1 MNYSNYTIEIV
12 TMPEALP
19 SSEVDLV
26 ANFESGGYGLVFVNG
41 YAKNLAY
48 VSSAYK
54 EAKVPTISTINTKY
68 SIAGSYDGK
77 TLKVYMNGNLAA
89 SLSLTGSIGTA
100 GSSTV
105 MAIGANPAGS
115 SASSNYYNGRV
126 YSVRIYN
133 RALTAAEI
141 QENYKVDNSNYKI
154 N

>member
-1 MNYSNYTIEIV
+1 
-12 TMPEALP
+12 MPETLP

-26 ANFESGGYGLVFVNG
+26 TNFESGE

-77 TLKVYMNGNLAA
+77 ILKVYMNGNLAS
-89 SLSLTGSIGTA
+89 SLSLTGSIGTT

-105 MAIGANPAGS
+105 MAIGTNPAGS
-115 SASSNYYNGRV
+115 SGNGNYYNGRV
-126 YSVRIYN
+126 YSARIYN
-133 RALTAAEI
+133 RALTDAEI

>member
-1 MNYSNYTIEIV
+1 
-12 TMPEALP
+12 MPEALP

-26 ANFESGGYGLVFVNG
+26 TNFESGGYGLVFVSG

-54 EAKVPTISTINTKY
+54 EAKVLTISKINTKY
-68 SIAGSYDGK
+68 SIVGSYDGK
-77 TLKVYMNGNLAA
+77 ILKVYMNGNLAS
-89 SLSLTGSIGTA
+89 SLSLTGSIGTT

-105 MAIGANPAGS
+105 MAIGTNPAGS
-115 SASSNYYNGRV
+115 SGNGNYYNGRV
-126 YSVRIYN
+126 YSVRIYD
-133 RALTAAEI
+133 RALTDAEI